1 MVLPHIYQF
10 IASNKD
16 MPLPLKLFEVQDIVL
31 IDEKRGYFINA
42 AKTLKKVPNNSFINQ
57 FSKIF
62 LFDDA
67 FNFLD
72 TKCRNERHLGAIFY
86 RFFD

>member
-1 MVLPHIYQF
+1 
-10 IASNKD
+10 

-62 LFDDA
+62 LFVTT
-67 FNFLD
+67 LS
-72 TKCRNERHLGAIFY
+72 IS
-86 RFFD
+86 